1 MTDTQLTALSTI
13 AWVIGTATVFVLIAH
28 WSAGGSWGISSAIA
42 RGLIGWAGRNGSFAG
57 DWSRETDLPPLEPP
71 ALDRLWSGEGDPSD
85 VRMTATAV
93 ADLPIAEVE
102 ELPTRRI

>member
-1 MTDTQLTALSTI
+1 MTDAQLTALSTI

-57 DWSRETDLPPLEPP
+57 ESPAPPRGADEAPGDGRGDAPAHRRFLSR
-71 ALDRLWSGEGDPSD
+71 SGWFRAVRSRPSA
-85 VRMTATAV
+85 RS
-93 ADLPIAEVE
+93 
-102 ELPTRRI
+102 